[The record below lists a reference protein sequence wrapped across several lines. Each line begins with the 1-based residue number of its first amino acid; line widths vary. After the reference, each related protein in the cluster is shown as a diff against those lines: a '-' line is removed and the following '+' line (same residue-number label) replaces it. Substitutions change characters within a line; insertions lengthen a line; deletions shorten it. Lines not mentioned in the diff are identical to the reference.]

1 MQNRE
6 QWSPGKYVIRNGR
19 LRSTRDS
26 SKLKTAS
33 RLVTDLVAAR
43 YDEAIRTYARG
54 DLIDLGCGNVPLFLA
69 YKDRVN
75 SVTCVDW
82 PATRHKVD
90 HLDHELDLTENLP
103 FPDNTYSTII
113 LSDVLEHI
121 PSPGQLLSEMH
132 RILAPGGVAII
143 NTPFLYWVHEAPH
156 DYYRYTEYALQ
167 RFANDA
173 GFRVI
178 SLEPIGG
185 LPEVLA
191 DFIAKKPRVIPIIGH
206 LFRKSTSILIQKIT
220 WVFVHSLGKSLS
232 RKTSK
237 RFPMGYFM
245 IVEKQQ

>member
-167 RFANDA
+167 RFSNDA

-206 LFRKSTSILIQKIT
+206 LFRN
-220 WVFVHSLGKSLS
+220 LGKSLS

>member
-1 MQNRE
+1 MQNE
-6 QWSPGKYVIRNGR
+6 DKWSPGKYVIKKGR
-19 LRSTRDS
+19 LRATRDT

-43 YDEAIRTYARG
+43 YDQAIRTYARG
-54 DLIDLGCGNVPLFLA
+54 NLIDLGCGNVPLYLA
-69 YKDRVN
+69 YRDRV
-75 SVTCVDW
+75 SSITCVDW

-90 HLDHELDLTENLP
+90 HLDHELDLTQTLP
-103 FPDNTYSTII
+103 FPDASFDTII

-121 PSPGQLLSEMH
+121 PEPGKLWSEMY
-132 RILAPGGVAII
+132 RILAPGGVAIV

-156 DYYRYTEYALQ
+156 DYYRYTEFALQ
-167 RFANDA
+167 RFANDSD
-173 GFRVI
+173 FNLI

-191 DFIAKKPRVIPIIGH
+191 DLVAKKPRVIPLIGH
-206 LFRKSTSILIQKIT
+206 LFRRPTSVLIQKIT

-237 RFPMGYFM
+237 RFPLGYFM
-245 IVEKQQ
+245 VVEKP

>member
-1 MQNRE
+1 MQNE
-6 QWSPGKYVIRNGR
+6 DKWAPGKYVIRNGR
-19 LRSTRDS
+19 LRATRDT

-43 YDEAIRTYARG
+43 YDQAIRTYARG
-54 DLIDLGCGNVPLFLA
+54 DLIDLGCGNVPLYLA
-69 YKDRVN
+69 YRD
-75 SVTCVDW
+75 SVSSITCVDW

-90 HLDHELDLTENLP
+90 HLDHELDLTQTLP
-103 FPDNTYSTII
+103 FPDGSFDTII

-121 PSPGQLLSEMH
+121 PDPGKLWSEMY
-132 RILAPGGVAII
+132 RILAPGGVAIV

-156 DYYRYTEYALQ
+156 DYYRYTEFALQ
-167 RFANDA
+167 RFADDSSFNL
-173 GFRVI
+173 V

-191 DFIAKKPRVIPIIGH
+191 DLIAKKPRVIPIIGH
-206 LFRKSTSILIQKIT
+206 LFRKPTSILIQKMT

-237 RFPMGYFM
+237 RFPLGYFM
-245 IVEKQQ
+245 IVEKP

>member
-1 MQNRE
+1 MQNKE
-6 QWSPGKYVIRNGR
+6 KWSPGKYVIRNGR
-19 LRSTRDS
+19 LRATRDS

-43 YDEAIRTYARG
+43 YDKAIQTYARG

-69 YKDRVN
+69 YKDRV
-75 SVTCVDW
+75 SSITCVDW

-90 HLDHELDLTENLP
+90 HLDHELDITEKLP
-103 FPDNTYSTII
+103 FPDNSFSTII

-121 PSPGQLLSEMH
+121 PEPGKLWLEMH
-132 RILAPGGVAII
+132 RILEPEGVAII
-143 NTPFLYWVHEAPH
+143 NVPFLYWVHEAPH
-156 DYYRYTEYALQ
+156 DYYRYTEYALE
-167 RFANDA
+167 RFASNSS
-173 GFRVI
+173 FSVI

-206 LFRKSTSILIQKIT
+206 IFRKPTSILIQKIT

-232 RKTSK
+232 RKTAK

-245 IVEKQQ
+245 IVQKQ